1 MFKIAR
7 QEIVDT
13 DRNVVAY
20 EVLYRNGRYELGK
33 DDDDK
38 ITLDVI
44 EASFLKVGYSNM
56 TKNQEKLAFNFTHG
70 ELLKNISDNLLP
82 QNVIIEILE
91 TVEMDSALIE
101 TLKSLKEKGFVIALD
116 DFKVNLVMNE
126 EIYNYVDIIKV
137 DFLDSS
143 TKERRKIEKLK
154 EEFPHII
161 LLAEKIENEI
171 QYCTAVELGYTLF
184 QGYFISKPEI
194 IDVNA

>member
-1 MFKIAR
+1 MKIAR
-7 QEIVDT
+7 QKIVDT
-13 DRNVVAY
+13 DMNVVAY

-44 EASFLKVGYSNM
+44 EASFSKVGYSNM
-56 TKNQEKLAFNFTHG
+56 TRNQERLTFNFAHG
-70 ELLKNISDNLLP
+70 ELLRNISESLAP

-91 TVEMDSALIE
+91 SVEINSELIQ

-116 DFKVNLVMNE
+116 DFKVELVMDE

-137 DFLDSS
+137 DFLYSS
-143 TKERRKIEKLK
+143 IKERRKIEKLK
-154 EEFPHII
+154 EEFPHIV

-171 QYCTAVELGYTLF
+171 EYCRAIESGYTLF
-184 QGYFISKPEI
+184 QGYFISKPEV